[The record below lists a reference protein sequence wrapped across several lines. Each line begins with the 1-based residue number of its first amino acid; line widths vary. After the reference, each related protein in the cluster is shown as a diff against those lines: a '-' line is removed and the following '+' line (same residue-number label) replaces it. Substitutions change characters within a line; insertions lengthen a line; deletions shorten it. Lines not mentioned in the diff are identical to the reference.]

1 MVVAE
6 WKRVSAETG
15 ADIDFSLS
23 FAEEATMSDSKPNFG
38 SPGDL
43 SSGDHLGSAN
53 WDDLKTRLMIIR
65 TEAQLLSAWIQ
76 WRLKAMESQ
85 LEPFVTPGS
94 AKGYRRA
101 CQNQPADETE
111 VG

>member
-1 MVVAE
+1 
-6 WKRVSAETG
+6 
-15 ADIDFSLS
+15 
-23 FAEEATMSDSKPNFG
+23 MSNSKPDSGLPENL
-38 SPGDL
+38 PG
-43 SSGDHLGSAN
+43 GGELGSAN

-65 TEAQLLSAWIQ
+65 TEAQLLSAWLQ

-85 LEPFVTPGS
+85 MEPFVTPGS

-101 CQNQPADETE
+101 CQNQPVDETE